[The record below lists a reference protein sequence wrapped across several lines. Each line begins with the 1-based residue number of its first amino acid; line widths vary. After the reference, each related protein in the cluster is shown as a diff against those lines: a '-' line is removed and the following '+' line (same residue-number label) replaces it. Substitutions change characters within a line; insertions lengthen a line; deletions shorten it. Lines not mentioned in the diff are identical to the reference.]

1 MDSFLRYDE
10 FLFEK
15 SYSKSVESSHIKD
28 MKYDSETKVLE
39 IEFNNGS
46 VYEYSKVPKKVYLDL
61 VEERNVLAKIGKGII
76 KGAKKLFGKKVEEGT
91 YGTRFWSL
99 IRNGDYDYK
108 KVK

>member
-61 VEERNVLAKIGKGII
+61 VEERNVLAKIGKGIT

>member
-61 VEERNVLAKIGKGII
+61 VEERNVLAKI
-76 KGAKKLFGKKVEEGT
+76 LF
-91 YGTRFWSL
+91 
-99 IRNGDYDYK
+99 
-108 KVK
+108 